1 MLGPILDRI
10 LNFNLGLI
18 GQSIVAFVEL
28 NMTFFLIA
36 FAIYG
41 VLILY
46 AKVIWVKYLPA
57 KMRLFLDDNYSTS
70 ESPEKLFTRWLI
82 ERRGLPL
89 YLLVPTK
96 NEWWVKPLAKMRGD
110 EKMLLY
116 NSKSK
121 KMTEK
126 QRFCLLFTQKFDG
139 SQILNI
145 H

>member
-70 ESPEKLFTRWLI
+70 ESPEKLFT
-82 ERRGLPL
+82 
-89 YLLVPTK
+89 
-96 NEWWVKPLAKMRGD
+96 
-110 EKMLLY
+110 
-116 NSKSK
+116 
-121 KMTEK
+121 
-126 QRFCLLFTQKFDG
+126 
-139 SQILNI
+139 
-145 H
+145 